1 MTTRPEKMSG
11 AEREM
16 LDNLRGDATLLLK
29 QYAVNGYIDMGDG
42 PEWISHAGQ
51 DFALRR
57 CHQIADESKWW
68 RKHGMPVAGPRYIR
82 GRQSPDANTYDWGS
96 NVDD

>member
-1 MTTRPEKMSG
+1 MTTRPEKMSMNEQ
-11 AEREM
+11 AFLES
-16 LDNLRGDATLLLK
+16 LRGDATMQLK

-82 GRQSPDANTYDWGS
+82 GRQSPDEKTYDWGS
-96 NVDD
+96 NTDD